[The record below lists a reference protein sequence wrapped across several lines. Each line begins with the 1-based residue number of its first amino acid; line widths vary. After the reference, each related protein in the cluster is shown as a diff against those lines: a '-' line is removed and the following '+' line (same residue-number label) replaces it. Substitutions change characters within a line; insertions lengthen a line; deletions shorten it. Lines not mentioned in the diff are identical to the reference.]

1 MELSYRNVT
10 NLIGFVKRT
19 TKFKHLSYYTVTP
32 GSSVCVRLDIL
43 VALGSQVG
51 ACQEE
56 EEAYLRCRHTHQ
68 ICFTAGYISY
78 IYIHIQLQRH
88 DCNTTPG
95 QHLAVTVRTRI
106 LPNKDSAKGLSK
118 GTLKQAWIANSRVSW
133 RHWHPLHWIATWW
146 TTRP

>member
-1 MELSYRNVT
+1 MPGGGGGGGIPALSAYAPNMLYCRLY
-10 NLIGFVKRT
+10 LI
-19 TKFKHLSYYTVTP
+19 
-32 GSSVCVRLDIL
+32 
-43 VALGSQVG
+43 
-51 ACQEE
+51 
-56 EEAYLRCRHTHQ
+56 
-68 ICFTAGYISY
+68 Y